1 MPKVNFKR
9 FDIAIDQA
17 NKSYSKSFELDKTIT
32 AITGILISSSK
43 DDLAYFRGQQ
53 KIEINKDEFF
63 PENYE
68 SKLLMSG
75 INVSPNNRYYELGSV
90 APGNGIVKVDYK
102 DSDDNRIPFNPY
114 VIYIY
119 IKYETN

>member
-9 FDIAIDQA
+9 FDITIDQA

-32 AITGILISSSK
+32 AITGVLISSSK

-102 DSDDNRIPFNPY
+102 DTDDNRIPFNPY

>member
-1 MPKVNFKR
+1 MPKINFKR
-9 FDIAIDQA
+9 FDITIDQA

-32 AITGILISSSK
+32 AITGVLISSSK

-102 DSDDNRIPFNPY
+102 DTDDNRIPFNPY

-119 IKYETN
+119 ETN